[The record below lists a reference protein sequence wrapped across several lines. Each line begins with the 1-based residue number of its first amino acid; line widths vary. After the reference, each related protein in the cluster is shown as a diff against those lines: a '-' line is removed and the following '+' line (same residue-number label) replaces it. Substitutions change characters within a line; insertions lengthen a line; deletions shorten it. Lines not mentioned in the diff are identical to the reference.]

1 MLTPDKVNVPAP
13 AFVNAKALPPS
24 LIIPV
29 IELVFEPVPVVA
41 LKVPVDLIAAAVNE
55 SVVIVIPVRAVDP
68 PTAPVNVTSPVLAPP
83 LLVIV
88 KA

>member
-1 MLTPDKVNVPAP
+1 VLIPAKVNWPAP
-13 AFVNAKALPPS
+13 AFVTAKALPPS

-29 IELVFEPVPVVA
+29 IELESLFVTLNVPE
-41 LKVPVDLIAAAVNE
+41 DLIAAAVNT
-55 SVVIVIPVRAVDP
+55 SVVIVSPVRAVDP
-68 PTAPVNVTSPVLAPP
+68 PTSPTNVTSPVFDPP